1 MNKTLYVPEHIAE
14 KEKKK
19 SAYVKKDER
28 VLDPSLLDV
37 SLSERLPQPTG
48 WRILVM
54 PYAGKATSDGGILIP
69 DQIRDREALA
79 TVVAYVLRVGPLAYQ
94 DENKFGADGEPWCKK
109 GDWVCIGRY
118 AGARFKIDGGEVRII
133 NDDEVI
139 ATIKDPDDI
148 KHVQKAEIDHGEQ
161 IMPVEENKIE
171 IGDSEESSVEIDL
184 SEDKSSEKPKE
195 VKQEPPEVTVEEAAS
210 GEELEEYSSGV
221 KSRIDK
227 LTKRMREEERQK
239 QSAVQYAENVRTE
252 NEDLKKRLENLDKGF
267 QEEFGTRVTTQ
278 IQAAKQLLKEAHET
292 GDVDKIVDVQEAL
305 SELAIE
311 KGKVRRTPEDTG
323 QEVAQQQAPVQQA
336 PVQQAPAKADPKAE
350 DWATRNEWFGNDEV
364 MTYAAFGVHRRLV
377 EDEQFDPQSDEYYS
391 ELDKRLQ
398 TEFPHKLGIKPK
410 TGGSKKVASA
420 ETSASRNRGGR
431 KTVRLTPS
439 QVAIA
444 KKLNVPLEEYAKYVK
459 QELIMTQENTARQ
472 KTPRTPRD
480 NQTRVK
486 ETRKE
491 PWRPPS
497 MLAAPPAPEG
507 YKHRWIRESVMGFDD
522 RKNVSARSREGY
534 ELVRG
539 EEFPDFDIPT
549 VDDGKHAG
557 VIGVGGLLLARVP
570 EEIVESRNA
579 YFRGQTRDQM
589 TAVDNELAREQHPA
603 MPISRPDRSSSVTFG
618 GPQNEDQEKTKW
630 LIQMEV
636 LVFAP

>member
-1 MNKTLYVPEHIAE
+1 
-14 KEKKK
+14 
-19 SAYVKKDER
+19 
-28 VLDPSLLDV
+28 
-37 SLSERLPQPTG
+37 
-48 WRILVM
+48 
-54 PYAGKATSDGGILIP
+54 
-69 DQIRDREALA
+69 
-79 TVVAYVLRVGPLAYQ
+79 
-94 DENKFGADGEPWCKK
+94 
-109 GDWVCIGRY
+109 
-118 AGARFKIDGGEVRII
+118 
-133 NDDEVI
+133 
-139 ATIKDPDDI
+139 
-148 KHVQKAEIDHGEQ
+148 
-161 IMPVEENKIE
+161 MPVEENKID

-195 VKQEPPEVTVEEAAS
+195 VKEEPPEVTVEEAAS

-459 QELIMTQENTARQ
+459 
-472 KTPRTPRD
+472 
-480 NQTRVK
+480 
-486 ETRKE
+486 
-491 PWRPPS
+491 
-497 MLAAPPAPEG
+497 
-507 YKHRWIRESVMGFDD
+507 
-522 RKNVSARSREGY
+522 
-534 ELVRG
+534 
-539 EEFPDFDIPT
+539 
-549 VDDGKHAG
+549 
-557 VIGVGGLLLARVP
+557 
-570 EEIVESRNA
+570 
-579 YFRGQTRDQM
+579 
-589 TAVDNELAREQHPA
+589 
-603 MPISRPDRSSSVTFG
+603 
-618 GPQNEDQEKTKW
+618 
-630 LIQMEV
+630 
-636 LVFAP
+636 